1 MNNHTNSGPTRVLL
15 ADDHRVLRE
24 SLKLLLEM
32 NGCEVVGEAST
43 GEEALAL
50 AGRIHPQVIVMD
62 LEMPG
67 MGGLAPI
74 GSRSYRRGRWC

>member
-1 MNNHTNSGPTRVLL
+1 MSTPTGSDTIRVMLT
-15 ADDHRVLRE
+15 DDHRVLRE
-24 SLKLLLEM
+24 SLKLFLEK

-50 AGRIHPQVIVMD
+50 AARVRPQVIVMD

-67 MGGLAPI
+67 VRR
-74 GSRSYRRGRWC
+74 SRHHPSHC